1 MERGKPREW
10 ETQILVGEPNKEEL
24 RISYGIANAIDK
36 CLSPRNRNRTWLIKY
51 YYLFI
56 DKGRCNVKEIG
67 IKLKET
73 RESMGI
79 SIDEAASDL
88 KVKEI
93 QIENI
98 EQGNMDAFK
107 DVFYLKYF
115 IRDYSKYLGLDYE
128 DMVDEF
134 NEYLFDYT
142 SKISIEDI
150 KQAKNKDKK
159 KKEEKRIMSPYTLEY
174 KRKTIKLNVL
184 IIVIAILLVLTLII
198 MFIVL

>member
-1 MERGKPREW
+1 M
-10 ETQILVGEPNKEEL
+10 
-24 RISYGIANAIDK
+24 
-36 CLSPRNRNRTWLIKY
+36 
-51 YYLFI
+51 
-56 DKGRCNVKEIG
+56 KEIG

-134 NEYLFDYT
+134 NENLFDYT